1 VKFKHPEQIL
11 EMMERAPAVNRR
23 SFLKANAAFIFGL
36 LASGSGLT
44 GLSGCGYKSDWK
56 KVSFPKVLLHNFQLF
71 DGINNRLQEGLCLLI
86 DGDRIQSLEIGGDL
100 APYKDRK
107 IIDLKGMTLLPGL
120 IDNHAHITVPFVYK
134 VNLDAIRQMNQ
145 QIAYNFRNCILNG
158 VTTIRDVGGFP
169 GKILKFRELSDQ
181 NEIPGPRVISSLSP
195 IAARKDSAL
204 GAPEKAPYFTNPILK
219 WFLGG
224 NYAER
229 PTTTEEIKEA
239 CERMVKLGAQWLKTL
254 HQAHS
259 YSYYPR
265 PLPNHADEGYRAIL
279 EMGRQHGIKCALH
292 QVFLSGFKKGVDLG
306 FHTLDHM
313 PMDGVIPDEYIEK
326 FMEKRMAI
334 MPTMMVYGDSF
345 VDVKILEGVEKRG
358 SEYLVPEAIKQISGK
373 LRESIAQENMKFT
386 EEERRNLLFDRQY
399 WKDMFPN
406 VVKNLQKLYQMGATV
421 GVGTDLGGTYSG
433 FFGRYHDELKHYA
446 SAGISNF
453 DTLRMATAGNARI
466 IDMEGKIGTIEK
478 GKFADLIAV
487 EGNPLQDL
495 SALEKIRMVI
505 KGGIFMKGQPA

>member
-1 VKFKHPEQIL
+1 MKTEDL
-11 EMMERAPAVNRR
+11 ERVLKMMERTPPVNRR
-23 SFLKANAAFIFGL
+23 SFLKANVAFISGL
-36 LASGSGLT
+36 LVSGSGLT
-44 GLSGCGYKSDWK
+44 GLSGCGYKTDWK

-71 DGINNRLQEGLCLLI
+71 DGIHNGLQEGLSILI
-86 DGDRIQSLEIGGDL
+86 DGDRIQSLERRGDL
-100 APYKDRK
+100 ALYKDYK
-107 IIDLKGMTLLPGL
+107 IIDLKGRTVLPGL
-120 IDNHAHITVPFVYK
+120 IDNHAHLTVPFMYN
-134 VNLDAIRQMNQ
+134 VNLDVIRQMNQ
-145 QIAYNFRNCILNG
+145 QIAYNFRNCILSG
-158 VTTIRDVGGFP
+158 VTTLRDVGGFP

-195 IAARKDSAL
+195 IAARKGSAL
-204 GAPEKAPYFTNPILK
+204 GAPEKSPYFTNPILK

-265 PLPNHADEGYRAIL
+265 PLPNHTDEGYQAIL

-326 FMEKRMAI
+326 FMQKRMAI
-334 MPTMMVYGDSF
+334 MPTMMVYGDFF
-345 VDVKILEGVEKRG
+345 VDVQILELVEKRG
-358 SEYLVPEAIKQISGK
+358 PEYLMPEAIKQISGK
-373 LRESIAQENMKFT
+373 LKESIAQENMKFS
-386 EEERRNLLFDRQY
+386 EEERKNLLYDRQY
-399 WKDMFPN
+399 WKNMFPN
-406 VVKNLQKLYQMGATV
+406 VVKNLQKLCQKGATV

-453 DTLRMATAGNARI
+453 DILRMATAGNARI

-487 EGNPLQDL
+487 EGDPVEDL
-495 SALEKIRMVI
+495 SALEKIRMVM